1 VKQIANINKA
11 TETALRNAVKAH
23 FEPSPG
29 TEITGTITFSISFE
43 LKCGEPF
50 DKTVPQAACPW
61 TLLGVALHLA
71 GFQRERLPE
80 VVNAV
85 QAMTDE
91 QRKEYRDGM
100 SESVKGIMEGIGAT
114 VTRTVDG
121 MQTFPRFS
129 VEVQD

>member
-1 VKQIANINKA
+1 MKQIITVNKA
-11 TETALRNAVKAH
+11 TDTALRNAVKAH
-23 FEPSPG
+23 FEPAPG
-29 TEITGTITFSISFE
+29 TEITGTVTFSISFE

-61 TLLGVALHLA
+61 TLLHTALHLA
-71 GFQRERLPE
+71 GFGRERLPE
-80 VVNAV
+80 IVATV

-91 QRKEYRDGM
+91 QRKEYREAM

-114 VTRTVDG
+114 TTRTVAG
-121 MQTFPRFS
+121 MQTFPRFA